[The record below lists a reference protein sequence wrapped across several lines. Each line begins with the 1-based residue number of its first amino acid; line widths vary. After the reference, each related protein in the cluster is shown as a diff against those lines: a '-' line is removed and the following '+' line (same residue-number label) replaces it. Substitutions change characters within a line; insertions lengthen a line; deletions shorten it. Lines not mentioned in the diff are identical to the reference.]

1 MLESK
6 PKAPAAALTYFPSSC
21 QHPQGGCPPGELIL
35 KAAVARAQT
44 WIPSLPLPLLLK
56 KKKKEKY
63 TEASQATV
71 AVLRASIYV
80 SEKCGLDIEYW
91 CLYLQRGLSGKEHLI
106 KRKVVPSPLF

>member
-35 KAAVARAQT
+35 QAAVARAQT

-71 AVLRASIYV
+71 AV
-80 SEKCGLDIEYW
+80 
-91 CLYLQRGLSGKEHLI
+91 
-106 KRKVVPSPLF
+106 